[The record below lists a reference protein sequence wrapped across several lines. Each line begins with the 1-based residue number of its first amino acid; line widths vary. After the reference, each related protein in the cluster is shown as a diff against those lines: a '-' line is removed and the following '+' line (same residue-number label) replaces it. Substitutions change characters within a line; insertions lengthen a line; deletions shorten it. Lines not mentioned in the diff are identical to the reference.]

1 MQTQSIQTELR
12 DFVQFASTRVQTGD
26 DGLSLEDLVRQWRQS
41 TEYAQAVTDVRQ
53 GITDAAHGKAKPISE
68 AFADVRQKMG
78 IVD

>member
-1 MQTQSIQTELR
+1 MQVQSIQTELR

-26 DGLSLEDLVRQWRQS
+26 EGLSLEDLVRQWRQS
-41 TEYAQAVTDVRQ
+41 TEYAQAVADVRQ
-53 GITDAAHGKAKPISE
+53 GIADAAQGKAKSISE